1 MNNDIYDFS
10 NIGIYKLI
18 EQMQQIS
25 RPVVDTVNSMAFKT
39 SMQSVIQQCSIH
51 NEIMQTY
58 FRNNTIENVIKPT
71 LELYAQQMKKI
82 YDIIPIIATQN
93 LYSTMASYR
102 NILREINFDNLK
114 LNDNGTLEY
123 EGESFSENEIEVTS
137 NEIVT
142 EINTKGTVEVGNI
155 LKKILLCLIGTLII
169 SFLQAEDLKYFFL
182 MMYGGFLSQPGAD
195 AYNFFKDKFIKV
207 FKKDSITNDYF
218 ENYSGLVQI
227 DNLKLRKKPNK
238 DSKVIANLDFGSS
251 IEIKNQL
258 GSWLEINYCI
268 NEDNNT
274 YISGWV
280 YANGIKRINKIK
292 QKLIS

>member
-10 NIGIYKLI
+10 NTGIYKLI

-25 RPVVDTVNSMAFKT
+25 RPVVDMVNSTAFKT

-51 NEIMQTY
+51 NEIMQEY
-58 FRNNTIENVIKPT
+58 FRNSTIENVIKPT

-82 YDIIPIIATQN
+82 YDIIPTIATQN
-93 LYSTMASYR
+93 IYNTMASYG

-123 EGESFSENEIEVTS
+123 EGKSFSENEIEVTS
-137 NEIVT
+137 
-142 EINTKGTVEVGNI
+142 
-155 LKKILLCLIGTLII
+155 
-169 SFLQAEDLKYFFL
+169 
-182 MMYGGFLSQPGAD
+182 
-195 AYNFFKDKFIKV
+195 
-207 FKKDSITNDYF
+207 KDSITNDYF

-268 NEDNNT
+268 N
-274 YISGWV
+274 I
-280 YANGIKRINKIK
+280 
-292 QKLIS
+292 LIYMAGFMLME